1 MSLATIC
8 TRHVITVDAA
18 ASLAEAARRLR
29 EHHVGA
35 LVVTRAGAEGVAV
48 AGVVTD
54 RDLAVE
60 VLARGLDAAALAVG
74 TLVQGEPVAV
84 PESAGVDEALAQMR
98 AHGVRRLPVA
108 GAQGQLVGIVTL
120 DDSARRVC
128 RAARRAGPGGGQ
140 RHRARDAAARR
151 AGATADPAGAHPGH
165 RHRRLDAADPAVTPR
180 RRRPAP
186 A

>member
-8 TRHVITVDAA
+8 TRHVITVDAG

-35 LVVTRAGAEGVAV
+35 LVVTRATPEGVAV

-60 VLARGLDAAALAVG
+60 VLARGLDAGAVAVG
-74 TLVQGEPVAV
+74 ALVQGEPVAV
-84 PESAGVDEALAQMR
+84 AESAGVDEALARMR
-98 AHGVRRLPVA
+98 EHGVRRLLVA

-120 DDSARRVC
+120 DDLLGAL
-128 RAARRAGPGGGQ
+128 AAQLGALAQVVAAGLERETQQ
-140 RHRARDAAARR
+140 R
-151 AGATADPAGAHPGH
+151 GALAPPPI
-165 RHRRLDAADPAVTPR
+165 PAVRIPAVGTAGWTPSTR
-180 RRRPAP
+180 W
-186 A
+186 